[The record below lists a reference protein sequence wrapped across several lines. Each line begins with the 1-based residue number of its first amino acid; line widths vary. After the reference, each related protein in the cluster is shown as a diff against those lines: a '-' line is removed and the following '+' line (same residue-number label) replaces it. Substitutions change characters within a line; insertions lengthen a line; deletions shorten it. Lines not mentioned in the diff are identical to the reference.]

1 MKIFAVIAIVAVVMS
16 IAGCSSSKEDKTKT
30 FKNVSSAKTK

>member
-1 MKIFAVIAIVAVVMS
+1 MKIFAVVAVIAVVMS
-16 IAGCSSSKEDKTKT
+16 IVGCSSSKEDKTKT